1 MTRRVALV
9 TGASSGIGRAAA
21 LELGRAGFD
30 VVVGYGN
37 NKSAAQEVVD
47 ALTEGESDGE
57 GVRAW
62 SVQLPLAVPE
72 SAVAALRGAID
83 EAGGVDVF
91 VNNAGVNRR
100 ASFLDETHDDWA
112 RVLAVDLTSPFLLAQ
127 EAARAMVR
135 RGRGGRIINVTSVHE
150 HIPIAGGSAYCAA
163 KSALG
168 MLTKTMALELGVH
181 GISVNSVAPGETV
194 TPMNGHA
201 ATVDPRS
208 LARPVVPLG
217 RPGASGEVAGLIRY
231 LASDGAAYAT
241 GQSFVIDGGL
251 SLIAA
256 DANVRSVTE
265 ARPERT
271 AI

>member
-1 MTRRVALV
+1 MTRRVAVV
-9 TGASSGIGRAAA
+9 TGASSGIGRATA

-37 NKSAAQEVVD
+37 NKAGAQEVVD
-47 ALTEGESDGE
+47 ALVTDHGR
-57 GVRAW
+57 RAW
-62 SVQLPLAVPE
+62 PVQLPLAEPR
-72 SAVAALRGAID
+72 SAVLALRGAVE

-91 VNNAGVNRR
+91 VNNAGINRR
-100 ASFLDETHDDWA
+100 ASFLEESQEDWE
-112 RVLAVDLTSPFLLAQ
+112 RVLAIDLTGPFLLAQ

-135 RGRGGRIINVTSVHE
+135 QGRGGRIINVTSVHE

-168 MLTKTMALELGVH
+168 MLTKTMALELGPQ
-181 GISVNSVAPGETV
+181 GIAVSSVAPGETV

-201 ATVDPRS
+201 DSVDPRS
-208 LARPVVPLG
+208 LVRPVVPLG

-231 LASDGAAYAT
+231 LASEDAGYTT

-256 DANVRSVTE
+256 DANVNSVLPTSGS
-265 ARPERT
+265 AR
-271 AI
+271 